1 MRIKKGKNNRIICP
15 NCGNPKVFQ
24 KLSCY
29 EFRIYY
35 CEKCSNGFTYPVPK
49 NIAKYY
55 NNSYWLPKGIL
66 GILKKKVYHLF
77 QLRRKYW
84 IMDFLKKGR
93 ILDVGAGEA
102 IFSNLLSKDFEVIS
116 IDLPSAKIQ
125 NPDVIKTNFLTWKS
139 KIKFDAIVFWESL
152 EHTPSPQEYIKKA
165 ASILSKGGYIF
176 VEYPRADSLESR
188 IFNRYW
194 YHLDPP
200 RHLSHLTPKGL
211 ENIFTKSKLK
221 AVSNLGVPAFE
232 YTITGFIASILN
244 LLPSRPVDFF
254 KDSNNSIFIIILFPL
269 IIISAFIETCFFI
282 IGQSPIY
289 LTVARK

>member
-1 MRIKKGKNNRIICP
+1 MRINKGKKNRIICP
-15 NCGNPKVFQ
+15 NCSNPKVFQ
-24 KLSCY
+24 KFSCY
-29 EFRIYY
+29 EFKIYY

-55 NNSYWLPKGIL
+55 NNNYWLPKGIL
-66 GILKKKVYHLF
+66 GILKKNVYHLF

-84 IMDFLKKGR
+84 IMNFLKKGR

-102 IFSNLLSKDFEVIS
+102 IFSNLLNKDFEVTS
-116 IDLPSAKIQ
+116 IDLPSAKIK
-125 NPDVIKTNFLTWKS
+125 NPDVIKTDFLTWKP
-139 KIKFDAIVFWESL
+139 KGKFDAIVFWESL
-152 EHTPSPQEYIKKA
+152 EHTAFPQKYIKKA
-165 ASILSKGGYIF
+165 ASILNSGGYIF
-176 VEYPRADSLESR
+176 VEYPNADSLESR

-221 AVSNLGVPAFE
+221 SISNLGVPAFE
-232 YTITGFIASILN
+232 YTITGFVASILN
-244 LLPSRPVDFF
+244 LFPSRPIDFF

-269 IIISAFIETCFFI
+269 IIISAFIEICFFI
-282 IGQSPIY
+282 VGQSPIY

>member
-1 MRIKKGKNNRIICP
+1 MMAKNNKHLIKCP
-15 NCGNPKVFQ
+15 NCNSSRVFQ
-24 KLSCY
+24 KFSCN
-29 EFRIYY
+29 EFQIYS
-35 CEKCSNGFTYPVPK
+35 CKKCLNGFTYPVPK

-55 NNSYWLPKGIL
+55 NNSYWLPKGVL
-66 GILKKKVYHLF
+66 GILKKNVYHFF

-102 IFSNLLSKDFEVIS
+102 IFSNLLSKDFEVTS

-125 NPDVIKTNFLTWKS
+125 NPDVIKTDFLTWKS
-139 KIKFDAIVFWESL
+139 KIRFDAIVFWESL
-152 EHTPSPQEYIKKA
+152 EHTASPQEYIKKA
-165 ASILSKGGYIF
+165 ASILNKGGYVF

-221 AVSNLGVPAFE
+221 TVSNLGVPALE

-244 LLPSRPVDFF
+244 LFPSRPIDFF
-254 KDSNNSIFIIILFPL
+254 RDSNNSIIIIILFPL
-269 IIISAFIETCFFI
+269 IIISAFIEICFFI
-282 IGQSPIY
+282 VGQSPIY